1 MVLAIDEYDAT
12 IQSLQEAE
20 NANKEL
26 DTLKAKQEETARK
39 HQVDIEQMKAQL
51 RNTGDQVGML
61 LQMLSKINQEEA
73 RSTRPVKDF
82 LLQKLG
88 VLTNGE
94 IGEDPNSGIVVEPLD

>member
-1 MVLAIDEYDAT
+1 
-12 IQSLQEAE
+12 
-20 NANKEL
+20 
-26 DTLKAKQEETARK
+26 
-39 HQVDIEQMKAQL
+39 MKAQL

-94 IGEDPNSGIVVEPLD
+94 IGEDSNSGIVVEPLD